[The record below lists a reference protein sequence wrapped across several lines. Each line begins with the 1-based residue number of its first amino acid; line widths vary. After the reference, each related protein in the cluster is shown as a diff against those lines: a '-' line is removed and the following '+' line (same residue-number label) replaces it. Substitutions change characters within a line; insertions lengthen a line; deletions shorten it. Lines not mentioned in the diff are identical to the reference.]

1 MGKSVGKFRYDDE
14 YETTQNFVKN
24 KQRKKE
30 TVELRKKR
38 QRSHDE
44 DYGFDFVKPARRK

>member
-30 TVELRKKR
+30 TVELRKNR
-38 QRSHDE
+38 QRSRE
-44 DYGFDFVKPARRK
+44 EEYTFEFNKPARRK